1 MRKKAKFISEEKLA
15 KNNREIRNKMLYNI
29 PEHFPEQ
36 KENFISDE
44 IQAESINEIRHEIQ
58 HDIPEQ
64 SAGQVEDS
72 DHITLSINEEDLT
85 VLEENDEY
93 ELNMIKS
100 ADATEIR
107 ESKRSIIFNNCIF
120 KNANFN

>member
-1 MRKKAKFISEEKLA
+1 MQ
-15 KNNREIRNKMLYNI
+15 YNI
-29 PEHFPEQ
+29 PEHFPGQ

-64 SAGQVEDS
+64 SVGQVEDC

-100 ADATEIR
+100 ADAAEIR

-120 KNANFN
+120 KNANFI